1 MTLDSLGSKRW
12 RIATPAPADF
22 ISGLPQMHP
31 AAAQVLYNRGVRQP
45 READAYLSREAPLG
59 DPLELAGM
67 AEAVAVIRHAIAM
80 KQRIVIYGD
89 YDVDGVT
96 AVAVLVETLQTMGAY
111 VEPYIPSRRD
121 EGYGLNL
128 EAIRALAQLGTGL
141 LITADCGTR
150 SVDEIALAR
159 DLGMHVVVTDHHQL
173 GSTIPPANALINP
186 KRPGSSYPFAE
197 LAGVGVAFKLAQAL
211 IAANRETP
219 LPTTQSEFSDDALLE
234 LVALGTVADMVPLR
248 GENHALVSRGLR
260 KINSGHRPG
269 LSALLRIAGA
279 DPGKVTTK
287 TIGFVLAP
295 RLNSA
300 GRIGEASIALD
311 LLLAPDMASALPL
324 AQELDTLNQKRREIT
339 TEVHEGARDI
349 VVAHDFLPALI
360 FAASDSFPSG
370 VVGLAASRLVDE
382 YYRPAVVVSI
392 QDDYSKG
399 SARSIPEFNI
409 TEALDTF
416 EGLLE
421 RHGGHAAA
429 AGFTVQT
436 SRLKDLEARL
446 VELAEA
452 QLGDLVLV
460 PTLSIDAEVPLVDL
474 SWELFNQLERLQPF
488 GFGNAVP
495 VFVSRRVRVLSARA
509 VGVEG
514 RHLKLYVA
522 DASGQSWDAIAF
534 RQGYWIG
541 RVPSWIDLAYRLEL
555 NEWHGRINLQLNV
568 QDIHASDGANPGVS
582 RFFGTEGGR

>member
-31 AAAQVLYNRGVRQP
+31 AVAQVLYNRGVRLP

-59 DPLELAGM
+59 DPLELEGM

-80 KQRIVIYGD
+80 KQPIVIYGD

-111 VEPYIPSRRD
+111 VEPYIPSRMD
-121 EGYGLNL
+121 EGYGLNP
-128 EAIRALAQLGTGL
+128 EAIRTLAQLGTGL

-159 DLGMHVVVTDHHQL
+159 ELGMRVVVTDHHQL

-211 IAANRETP
+211 IAANQDAP
-219 LPTTQSEFSDDALLE
+219 LPTTQSEFSEDALLE
-234 LVALGTVADMVPLR
+234 FVALGTVADMVPLR

-436 SRLKDLEARL
+436 SRLKDLQARL

-460 PTLSIDAEVPLVDL
+460 PTLSIDAEVPLADL
-474 SWELFNQLERLQPF
+474 SWELYNQLEQLQPF

-522 DASGQSWDAIAF
+522 DASGRSWDAIAF

-541 RVPSWIDLAYRLEL
+541 RVPSRIDLAYRLEL
-555 NEWHGRINLQLNV
+555 NEWNGRINLQLNV
-568 QDIHASDGANPGVS
+568 QDIHVSDGANPGDR
-582 RFFGTEGGR
+582 RFFGIEGGQ

>member
-12 RIATPAPADF
+12 RIVMPAPADF
-22 ISGLPQMHP
+22 IDGLPQMHP
-31 AAAQVLYNRGVRQP
+31 AAAQVLYNRGVRLP
-45 READAYLSREAPLG
+45 REVDVYLSREAPLG
-59 DPLELAGM
+59 DPLELEGM
-67 AEAVAVIRHAIAM
+67 AEAVAVVRHVIA
-80 KQRIVIYGD
+80 QEERIVIYGD

-96 AVAVLVETLQTMGAY
+96 AVAVLVETLQTMGAH
-111 VEPYIPSRRD
+111 VEPYIPSRQD

-128 EAIRALAQLGTGL
+128 EAVRTLAQFGTGL

-159 DLGMHVVVTDHHQL
+159 DLGMRVVVTDHHQL
-173 GSTIPPANALINP
+173 GSTIPPADALINP
-186 KRPGSSYPFAE
+186 KRPGSTYPFRE

-211 IAANRETP
+211 IAANQDVP
-219 LPTTQSEFSDDALLE
+219 LPTTQSEFSEEALLE

-279 DPGKVTTK
+279 EPGKVTTK

-324 AQELDTLNQKRREIT
+324 AQELDTLNQMRREIT

-349 VVAHDFLPALI
+349 VVARDVLPALI

-436 SRLKDLEARL
+436 SRLGELESRL
-446 VELAEA
+446 VALAEA
-452 QLGDLVLV
+452 QLRDLVLI
-460 PTLSIDAEVPLVDL
+460 PTLSIDAEVPLADL
-474 SWELFNQLERLQPF
+474 SWELYNQLEQLQPF

-495 VFVSRRVRVLSARA
+495 VFVSRHVRVLSARA

-522 DASGQSWDAIAF
+522 DASGRSWDAIAF
-534 RQGYWIG
+534 RQGHWIG
-541 RVPSWIDLAYRLEL
+541 RLPSWIDLAYRLEL
-555 NEWHGRINLQLNV
+555 NEWNGRINLQLNV
-568 QDIHASDGANPGVS
+568 QDIHVCDGANPRVR
-582 RFFGTEGGR
+582 RFLGIEGGR

>member
-22 ISGLPQMHP
+22 ISGLPHMHP
-31 AAAQVLYNRGVRQP
+31 AAAQVLYNRGVRLP
-45 READAYLSREAPLG
+45 READAYLGREAPLG
-59 DPLELAGM
+59 DPLELEDM
-67 AEAVAVIRHAIAM
+67 AEAVAIVRHAIAE
-80 KQRIVIYGD
+80 KQHIVIYGD

-96 AVAVLVETLQTMGAY
+96 AVALLVETLQTLGAY
-111 VEPYIPSRRD
+111 VEPYIPSRQD
-121 EGYGLNL
+121 EGYGLNP
-128 EAIRALAQLGTGL
+128 EAIRTLAQLGTAL
-141 LITADCGTR
+141 LITVDCGTR

-159 DLGMHVVVTDHHQL
+159 DLGMRVVVTDHHQL
-173 GSTIPPANALINP
+173 GSTIPLANALINP

-211 IAANRETP
+211 IAANQDAP

-234 LVALGTVADMVPLR
+234 FVALGTVADMVPLR

-324 AQELDTLNQKRREIT
+324 AQELDKLNQLRREIT

-436 SRLKDLEARL
+436 SRLKDLQARL

-460 PTLSIDAEVPLVDL
+460 PTLSIDAEVPLADL
-474 SWELFNQLERLQPF
+474 SWELYNQLEQLQPF

-522 DASGQSWDAIAF
+522 DASGRSWDAIAF

-541 RVPSWIDLAYRLEL
+541 RVSSRIDLAYRLEL
-555 NEWHGRINLQLNV
+555 NEWNGRINLQLNV
-568 QDIHASDGANPGVS
+568 QDIHVSDGANPGDR
-582 RFFGTEGGR
+582 RFFGIEGGQ

>member
-31 AAAQVLYNRGVRQP
+31 AVAQVLYNRGVRSP
-45 READAYLSREAPLG
+45 READVYLSREVPLG
-59 DPLELAGM
+59 DPLELEDM
-67 AEAVAVIRHAIAM
+67 AEAVAVVRHVIA
-80 KQRIVIYGD
+80 QGERIVIYGD

-96 AVAVLVETLQTMGAY
+96 AVAVLVETLQTMGAH
-111 VEPYIPSRRD
+111 VDPYIPSRQD

-128 EAIRALAQLGTGL
+128 EAIRTLAQFGTGL

-159 DLGMHVVVTDHHQL
+159 ELGMRVVVTDHHQL
-173 GSTIPPANALINP
+173 GSTIPPADALINP
-186 KRPGSSYPFAE
+186 KRPGSSYPFTE

-211 IAANRETP
+211 ISANQIAP

-349 VVAHDFLPALI
+349 VVSHDFLPSLI

-370 VVGLAASRLVDE
+370 VVGLAANRLMDE
-382 YYRPAVVVSI
+382 FYRPAVVVSM
-392 QDDYSKG
+392 QGDYSKG

-436 SRLKDLEARL
+436 SRLKDLESRL
-446 VELAEA
+446 VALADA

-460 PTLSIDAEVPLVDL
+460 PTLSIDAEVPLADL
-474 SWELFNQLERLQPF
+474 SWELYNQLEQLQPF

-495 VFVSRRVRVLSARA
+495 VFVSRHVRVLSARA
-509 VGVEG
+509 VGVDG

-522 DASGQSWDAIAF
+522 DASGRSWDAIAF

-541 RVPSWIDLAYRLEL
+541 RVPSRIDLAYRLEL
-555 NEWHGRINLQLNV
+555 NEWNGRINLQLNV
-568 QDIHASDGANPGVS
+568 QDIHVCDGESLGFASSLA
-582 RFFGTEGGR
+582 

>member
-1 MTLDSLGSKRW
+1 MTLDSLGRKRW

-31 AAAQVLYNRGVRQP
+31 AAAQVLYNRGVRLP
-45 READAYLSREAPLG
+45 READAYLSREAPFG
-59 DPLELAGM
+59 DPLELEGI
-67 AEAVAVIRHAIAM
+67 AEAVTVIRNAITQE
-80 KQRIVIYGD
+80 QRIVIYGD

-96 AVAVLVETLQTMGAY
+96 AVAVLVETLQTMGAR
-111 VEPYIPSRRD
+111 VEPYIPSRED
-121 EGYGLNL
+121 EGYGLNP

-159 DLGMHVVVTDHHQL
+159 ELGMRVVVTDHHQL
-173 GSTIPPANALINP
+173 GCMIPAADALINP
-186 KRPGSSYPFAE
+186 KRPGSSYPCAE

-211 IAANRETP
+211 IAANQDVP
-219 LPTTQSEFSDDALLE
+219 LPTTQREFSDEALLE

-269 LSALLRIAGA
+269 LSALIRVAGA

-295 RLNSA
+295 RLNAA
-300 GRIGEASIALD
+300 GRIDEASIALD

-324 AQELDTLNQKRREIT
+324 AHELDTLNQKRREIT
-339 TEVHEGARDI
+339 AGVHERAHDI
-349 VVAHDFLPALI
+349 VVAHDSLPPLI
-360 FAASDSFPSG
+360 FVASDSFPSG

-382 YYRPAVVVSI
+382 FYRPAVVVSLEG
-392 QDDYSKG
+392 DCSKG

-416 EGLLE
+416 DGLLE

-436 SRLKDLEARL
+436 SRLGDLESRL
-446 VELAEA
+446 VALAEA

-460 PTLSIDAEVPLVDL
+460 PTLSIDAEVPLGDL
-474 SWELFNQLERLQPF
+474 SWELYNQLEQLQPF

-495 VFVSRRVRVLSARA
+495 VFVSRHVRVLSARA
-509 VGVEG
+509 VGAEG

-522 DASGQSWDAIAF
+522 DASGRSWDAIAF
-534 RQGYWIG
+534 RQGYWID
-541 RVPSWIDLAYRLEL
+541 RVPPRIDLAYRLEL
-555 NEWHGRINLQLNV
+555 NEWQGRINLQLNV
-568 QDIHASDGANPGVS
+568 QDIHVSHGVGS
-582 RFFGTEGGR
+582 LG

>member
-1 MTLDSLGSKRW
+1 MTLDSLGRKRW

-31 AAAQVLYNRGVRQP
+31 AAAQVLYNRGVRLP
-45 READAYLSREAPLG
+45 READAYLSREAPFG
-59 DPLELAGM
+59 DPLELEGI
-67 AEAVAVIRHAIAM
+67 AEAVTVIRNAITQE
-80 KQRIVIYGD
+80 QRIVIYGD

-96 AVAVLVETLQTMGAY
+96 AVAVLVETLQTMGAR
-111 VEPYIPSRRD
+111 VEPYIPSRED
-121 EGYGLNL
+121 EGYGLNP

-159 DLGMHVVVTDHHQL
+159 ELGMRVVVTDHHQL
-173 GSTIPPANALINP
+173 GCMIPAADALINP
-186 KRPGSSYPFAE
+186 KRPGSSYPCAE
-197 LAGVGVAFKLAQAL
+197 LAGVGVAFRLAQAL
-211 IAANRETP
+211 ITANQDVP
-219 LPTTQSEFSDDALLE
+219 LPTTQRECSDEALLE

-269 LSALLRIAGA
+269 LSALIRVAGA

-295 RLNSA
+295 RLNAA
-300 GRIGEASIALD
+300 GRIDEASIALD

-324 AQELDTLNQKRREIT
+324 AHELDTLNQKRREIT
-339 TEVHEGARDI
+339 AGVHERARDI
-349 VVAHDFLPALI
+349 VVAHDSLPPLI
-360 FAASDSFPSG
+360 FVASDSFPSG

-382 YYRPAVVVSI
+382 FYRPAVVVSLEG
-392 QDDYSKG
+392 DCSKG

-416 EGLLE
+416 DGLLE

-436 SRLKDLEARL
+436 SRLGDLESRL
-446 VELAEA
+446 VALAEA

-460 PTLSIDAEVPLVDL
+460 PTLSIDAEVPLGDL
-474 SWELFNQLERLQPF
+474 SWELYNQLEQLQPF

-495 VFVSRRVRVLSARA
+495 VFVSRHVRVLSARA
-509 VGVEG
+509 VGAEG

-522 DASGQSWDAIAF
+522 DASGRSWDAIAF
-534 RQGYWIG
+534 RQGYWID
-541 RVPSWIDLAYRLEL
+541 RVPPRIDLAYRLEL
-555 NEWHGRINLQLNV
+555 NEWQGRINLQLNV
-568 QDIHASDGANPGVS
+568 QDIHVSHGVGS
-582 RFFGTEGGR
+582 LG

>member
-31 AAAQVLYNRGVRQP
+31 ALAQVLYNRGVRLP
-45 READAYLSREAPLG
+45 READVYLSREVPLG
-59 DPLELAGM
+59 DPLELEGM
-67 AEAVAVIRHAIAM
+67 AEAVAVVRHVIA
-80 KQRIVIYGD
+80 QGERIVIYGD

-96 AVAVLVETLQTMGAY
+96 AVAVLVETLQTMGAH
-111 VEPYIPSRRD
+111 VDPYIPSRQD

-128 EAIRALAQLGTGL
+128 EAIRTLAQFGTGL

-150 SVDEIALAR
+150 SVDEITLAR
-159 DLGMHVVVTDHHQL
+159 ELGMHVVVTDHHQL
-173 GSTIPPANALINP
+173 GSTIPPADALINP
-186 KRPGSSYPFAE
+186 KRTGSSYPFTE

-211 IAANRETP
+211 IAANQIAP

-248 GENHALVSRGLR
+248 GENHTLVSRGLR

-269 LSALLRIAGA
+269 LSAMLRIAGA

-287 TIGFVLAP
+287 TIGFVLSP

-349 VVAHDFLPALI
+349 VVSHDSMPSLI

-370 VVGLAASRLVDE
+370 VVGLAANRLMDE
-382 YYRPAVVVSI
+382 FYRPAVVVSM
-392 QDDYSKG
+392 QGDYSKG

-436 SRLKDLEARL
+436 SRLRELESCL
-446 VELAEA
+446 VALADE

-460 PTLSIDAEVPLVDL
+460 PTLSIDAEVPLADL
-474 SWELFNQLERLQPF
+474 SWELYNQLEQLQPF

-495 VFVSRRVRVLSARA
+495 VFVSRHVRVLSARA
-509 VGVEG
+509 VGVDG

-522 DASGQSWDAIAF
+522 DASGRSWDAIAF

-541 RVPSWIDLAYRLEL
+541 RVPPSIDLAYRLEL
-555 NEWHGRINLQLNV
+555 NEWNGRINLQLNV
-568 QDIHASDGANPGVS
+568 QNIHVPDGANLGY
-582 RFFGTEGGR
+582 G